1 MFDFGQIFRNF
12 DFGQIFEKKIEFGQ
26 NYRKFPKISNLL
38 KLSQIF
44 DFGQIFEK
52 FRFFRKVR
60 RNSILVKFSKSS
72 ILVKFSEI
80 SILAEIY
87 KKFVVSEFLKIPIW
101 VNFSKNFEFGQNF
114 EQISFFRKF

>member
-1 MFDFGQIFRNF
+1 MFVFGQIFRNVDF
-12 DFGQIFEKKIEFGQ
+12 DQIFEKKFECGQ
-26 NYRKFPKISNLL
+26 NFRKFPKISNLV

-44 DFGQIFEK
+44 DLGEIFEK
-52 FRFFRKVR
+52 FRFFGKVR

-87 KKFVVSEFLKIPIW
+87 K
-101 VNFSKNFEFGQNF
+101 NFGCFQNF
-114 EQISFFRKF
+114 